1 MNEKA
6 NVTKEL
12 NAKHRKILEGLLKLP
27 ENRECADCKAK
38 GPRWASVNLGIFV
51 CMQCSG
57 IHRSLGVHISKACPI
72 SFTRWLHEGL
82 CVWTPIFI
90 VKAFSGEIRNSGYM
104 ASGAAMGNERAN
116 SYWEAE
122 LPPNYDRV
130 GIENFIRAKYEEKR
144 WVPRDG
150 RSPYDAGE
158 EKMSFHQ
165 SRPEEKNRYINKSV
179 NSYEERK
186 TTLPSGTREAASAG
200 RISIPSPPKGLE
212 QAFPASQSQPDV
224 KKSEAIVQQA
234 EVTKQMAD
242 TSQAASSA
250 KVDFATDL
258 FDMLSMDDPVESSS
272 GSATND
278 DTAEKASTSEKTDSK
293 EETDNGKKSSSGI
306 EDLFGDS
313 PSLATPDTQK
323 PQKDVK
329 SDIMSLFEKSN
340 MVSPFAVHQQQLAML
355 AQQQTLLM
363 AAAAQSANGT
373 SKSPVNMQQPG
384 LNGINMPIQNWPN
397 LGYQIPGLTMPFAG
411 QNELQKLV
419 QMGNCQSM
427 QKAVNAPS
435 FPAASFFPMG
445 QAVPVNGSASIETVR
460 NPAAPASSS
469 SGSSTH
475 STKEYDFSSLTQ
487 DLFSKR

>member
-57 IHRSLGVHISKACPI
+57 IHRSLGVHISKVRSA
-72 SFTRWLHEGL
+72 TLDTWLPEQ
-82 CVWTPIFI
+82 VAFI
-90 VKAFSGEIRNSGYM
+90 QS
-104 ASGAAMGNERAN
+104 MGNERAN

-165 SRPEEKNRYINKSV
+165 SRPEEKNRYVNKSV

-186 TTLPSGTREAASAG
+186 TTLPSSTREAASAG

-258 FDMLSMDDPVESSS
+258 FDMLSMDAPVESSS

-278 DTAEKASTSEKTDSK
+278 DSAWAGFQSAEKASTSEKTDSK

-340 MVSPFAVHQQQLAML
+340 MVSPFVVHQQQLAML

-373 SKSPVNMQQPG
+373 SKSPVNIQQPG
-384 LNGINMPIQNWPN
+384 LNGINMPTQNWPN

-419 QMGNCQSM
+419 QMGNYQSM
-427 QKAVNAPS
+427 QKAGNALS
-435 FPAASFFPMG
+435 FPTTSFFPMG

-469 SGSSTH
+469 SGSSAH